1 MTHRSLLGEEKMLVM
16 AISCHRFLWFFAAR
30 ADNANYGNDYQ
41 QGDTPSYRAYYDN
54 HCKIKE
60 NISCWIQNCSHQHLF
75 ERIFCTFNI
84 IYKKFH
90 IYLTNVFLV
99 VFGPEKWKSNQTYHN
114 GEWLML
120 KKDKERR
127 LLQNNYSIQIC
138 TKTYV
143 VGIRSQV
150 WSELHT

>member
-1 MTHRSLLGEEKMLVM
+1 MLVL

-54 HCKIKE
+54 HCKIKYR
-60 NISCWIQNCSHQHLF
+60 ISCWIQKCSQQHLF
-75 ERIFCTFNI
+75 ERIFVHLRQSIRNSTVILRMSSLLSLVLKNGKELVKLI
-84 IYKKFH
+84 IKVHDKWCKK
-90 IYLTNVFLV
+90 I
-99 VFGPEKWKSNQTYHN
+99 
-114 GEWLML
+114 
-120 KKDKERR
+120 KKEDSYRTII
-127 LLQNNYSIQIC
+127 LYGSVL
-138 TKTYV
+138 KTYV